1 MTRKHENNFKNGFL
15 ALINIQIFVLHVEH
29 RTKDKPLSILDHE
42 AAPSTH
48 SRKNHLLLA
57 IFSNFTN
64 SGGIKYS
71 LMIA

>member
-1 MTRKHENNFKNGFL
+1 MNNGIGNGNPAIKL
-15 ALINIQIFVLHVEH
+15 VRGWALQDL
-29 RTKDKPLSILDHE
+29 K

-48 SRKNHLLLA
+48 SRKNRLLLA